1 MKLAASRRPGFCSL
15 ALLGWHV
22 AYQEEPAQDQEEP
35 ARQEPVQEDTPGE
48 LEENGEKVEKIWLLR
63 EE

>member
-1 MKLAASRRPGFCSL
+1 MLPTRRSL
-15 ALLGWHV
+15 RRRSQRG
-22 AYQEEPAQDQEEP
+22 
-35 ARQEPVQEDTPGE
+35 QEPVQEDTPGE